1 MKHLLIKEFIG
12 QSPFAGYLESCW
24 NGTYYLKFPAVESNN
39 GYDPCGINTHILF
52 YLVYTEVLQM
62 DCAVLGRAAKL
73 AAWLADQIDENGLTM
88 EENGTSTDHPAAN
101 STVADA
107 IGIAAWHAKEIG
119 MPGKVRQKVVG
130 ALLRMVECNYRIR
143 YPEGC
148 AGKSQQLRFELRVY
162 YWAWLLTGSKIY
174 KQRFFELFDNGIE
187 RYTNPAAID
196 GALNQPSMRPDWTW
210 NYVCSSGDVDYAT
223 STHTPAYY
231 CTEANGFL
239 FVYMHGLKNGF
250 IERNPRYDWFCR
262 NYLHGLIRNLSRAG
276 HLCSDLDGYGIH
288 RAWYSAV
295 LIESVP
301 CEAAEAANIL
311 GLPELSKWF
320 RWYIERY
327 LDYVMRDKDYPVC
340 GLPGA
345 LPYGHK
351 IGIEAQFSKLAG
363 ARFYGSLA
371 RGIAEFDIEKL
382 KPVCPPA
389 FATYA
394 WHAKWLRVSTPV
406 YETSF
411 AGATSLRNIPVV
423 KKFGDPY
430 LGTLIGGAPVT
441 TLFAGNNLM
450 YAASF
455 PLAGLWHIE
464 VNDHNGRTFQ
474 SAATSFNDETS
485 LCVRHSTG
493 DMLAESMSE
502 PYSEP
507 VMLSLKDDEYVELLW
522 TRKERKCNLDYAVK
536 TKYSIASI
544 DAEWLVQS
552 SAGHYVDK
560 ISFCIPIPDINAECR
575 DRTTGKWRKLESAT
589 LDVWPA
595 ELRWTVDGAT
605 VTVALSAP
613 PENLECFCSTV
624 LLPDNETMPGGKNAF
639 CPYRIKQVRL
649 ELTPTT
655 AQSIWRM
662 KNLIS
667 FQL

>member
-1 MKHLLIKEFIG
+1 MKHLAIKEFIE
-12 QSPFAGYLESCW
+12 QSSFVGYLESCW
-24 NGTYYLKFPAVESNN
+24 NGTYYLKFPVNESNN

-52 YLVYTEVLQM
+52 YLVYTEVQQM
-62 DCAVLGRAAKL
+62 DCAVPGRAAKL
-73 AAWLADQIDENGLTM
+73 AVWLADQIDENGLTR

-107 IGIAAWHAKEIG
+107 IGIAAWYAKDIG
-119 MPGKVRQKVVG
+119 ISGKARQKVVS
-130 ALLRMVECNYRIR
+130 ALLRMVELNYRIR

-162 YWAWLLTGSKIY
+162 YWAWLLTGSEIY

-196 GALNQPSMRPDWTW
+196 GALQQPSMRPDWTW

-250 IERNPRYDWFCR
+250 IKRNPRYDRFCKK
-262 NYLHGLIRNLSRAG
+262 YLQGLMRNLSRAG

-288 RAWYSAV
+288 RAWFGPV

-301 CEAAEAANIL
+301 CEAAQAASIL
-311 GLPELSKWF
+311 GLPELGKWL
-320 RWYIERY
+320 RWYIDRY
-327 LDYVMRDKDYPVC
+327 IDYVMRDKDYPFS

-345 LPYGHK
+345 MPYGHK
-351 IGIEAQFSKLAG
+351 IGIEAQFSKLAE
-363 ARFYGSLA
+363 ARFYGTLV

-382 KPVCPPA
+382 NPVCPPA
-389 FATYA
+389 FASYA
-394 WHAKWLRVSTPV
+394 WCAKWLRISTPV

-411 AGATSLRNIPVV
+411 SGATSLRNVPVV
-423 KKFGDPY
+423 KNFGDPN

-441 TLFAGNNLM
+441 TLFAGNSLM

-455 PLAGLWHIE
+455 PLASLWHIE
-464 VNDHNGRTFQ
+464 VKDHNGRTFQ
-474 SAATSFNDETS
+474 SAAASFNDETS
-485 LCVRHSTG
+485 FCVRHSAG
-493 DMLAESMSE
+493 DMLAEALFE

-507 VMLSLKDDEYVELLW
+507 VMLTLKNDEYIESLW
-522 TRKERKCNLDYAVK
+522 TRQERKDNLAYAVK
-536 TKYSIASI
+536 MKYSIAYI
-544 DAEWLVQS
+544 ETEWLAQS
-552 SAGHYVDK
+552 HAGHYVDK
-560 ISFCIPIPDINAECR
+560 ISFCIPIPDMDAEWR
-575 DRTTGKWRKLESAT
+575 DETVGEWCKLDAVT
-589 LDVWPA
+589 LDKWPVA
-595 ELRWTVDGAT
+595 LRWSVNGKT
-605 VTVALSAP
+605 VTITLNAP
-613 PENLECFCSTV
+613 PDNRGCACRIV
-624 LLPDNETMPGGKNAF
+624 LLPDEDGMPGGKNAF

-655 AQSIWRM
+655 GQSVWRM
-662 KNLIS
+662 KNSIS
-667 FQL
+667 F